1 MDDKYYQAKKAG
13 AHRIY
18 TAQPS
23 IHSPYFND
31 EIRLG
36 PEGFRHLCVGAN
48 GERTE
53 EERIRRF
60 LLLPLALKIL
70 ATATTVQEY
79 RYVDGAAQLGK
90 SSWSEPGPKLV
101 QCWGFTALFV
111 QQEITVKVLVR
122 KVGKGDFHFW
132 SVILLT
138 PPRRKSARSSQNDG
152 TAL

>member
-1 MDDKYYQAKKAG
+1 MDDKYYQAKKAA

-36 PEGFRHLCVGAN
+36 PEGFRHLCVGAH

-79 RYVDGAAQLGK
+79 RYVDGAAQLSK
-90 SSWSEPGPKLV
+90 SSWIEPGSELV

-111 QQEITVKVLVR
+111 QQAVKVVVR
-122 KVGKGDFHFW
+122 KVGKGDFEFW
-132 SVILLT
+132 SVILAT
-138 PPRRKSARSSQNDG
+138 PRKGRSHARSHKKRLFSDF
-152 TAL
+152 